1 MYFTLFGARH
11 IEKELLIENGHVI
24 AGAGLDKILGDTSI
38 DRAGLQSVTVDVNHK
53 ACSSQS
59 K

>member
-1 MYFTLFGARH
+1 MFGALH
-11 IEKELLIENGHVI
+11 SEKELLIENGHVV
-24 AGAGLDKILGDTSI
+24 AGTGLDKILGDTSI